1 MTNRMA
7 ELGWADLE
15 ERIAG
20 GAVVLLPVGANESH
34 GPHLPL
40 GTDRICACGF
50 ADAIAT
56 RLDAVIAPEI
66 PWGFRSQI
74 KTGGGS
80 HWVGNIGLDAEVLVG
95 LVRATIRE
103 LAIKGMTRIAI
114 VNGHYENV
122 WFITE
127 GCELAV
133 RDLDARPGGDL
144 IIQTASWWDMV
155 GDDDLAAIFPNP
167 PASIEYEHGALL
179 ETSIMMAMRPDLV
192 AADKFPQHGF
202 KVFPPYDVFPQ
213 DPARANE
220 TGSLATSNG
229 ANAEAGAALIAL
241 IADRM
246 ADHIRTELKAG
257 PARGA
262 ASGS

>member
-1 MTNRMA
+1 MSNWMA
-7 ELGWADLE
+7 ELSWAALE

-20 GAVVLLPVGANESH
+20 GAVVLVPVGANESH

-50 ADAIAT
+50 AEEIA
-56 RLDAVIAPEI
+56 RRVDAVIAPEV

-74 KTGGGS
+74 KTGGGH
-80 HWVGNIGLDAEVLVG
+80 HWTGNIGLDAELLVG
-95 LVRATIRE
+95 VVRGTIRE
-103 LAIKGMTRIAI
+103 LTIKGMTKIAI

-133 RDLDARPGGDL
+133 RDLGAEPGGDL
-144 IIQTASWWDMV
+144 TIFTASWWDMV
-155 GDDDLAAIFPNP
+155 TDDDLTACFDTP
-167 PASIEYEHGALL
+167 PESIEYEHGALL
-179 ETSIMMAMRPDLV
+179 ETSIMLSMRPELV
-192 AADKFPQHGF
+192 ATDKFPQHGF
-202 KVFPPYDVFPQ
+202 KRFPPYDIFPQ

-220 TGSLATSNG
+220 TGSLATSDG
-229 ANAEAGAALIAL
+229 ANAEAGAELIRL

-246 ADHIRTELKAG
+246 ADGIRTEL
-257 PARGA
+257 GA
-262 ASGS
+262 AEAR